1 MVPNNSDIV
10 TRRATR
16 DDFPAVLELLRRALG
31 WIDDDARFLEWK
43 HLQNPFGESPMWV
56 ALAASRVVG
65 FRAFLRWELVGP
77 DGRVRHAARAVDT
90 ATDPDF
96 QGRGIFTRLTLEA
109 LDALAAVGVELVF
122 NTPNARSLPGYL
134 KMGWQEVGRLAT
146 AVRPTRWRFA
156 KVVATARRP
165 AARGFVA
172 SSVGV
177 PAEEGLAD
185 RGVVDRLLAEVAAP
199 LGLATRRT
207 GGYLLWRYGNP
218 ELGYRLLLHGN
229 PGEPGGLLVFRL
241 RRRGEAV
248 EGVVSDVA
256 VPRGEPSVARALIDR
271 LARAR
276 EADYLIRLQQ
286 PRVTRDRFMRLPQV
300 GPVLVCR
307 SLADIPVPDRRGWAP
322 SMGDVELL

>member
-1 MVPNNSDIV
+1 MWI
-10 TRRATR
+10 
-16 DDFPAVLELLRRALG
+16 AVAG
-31 WIDDDARFLEWK
+31 
-43 HLQNPFGESPMWV
+43 
-56 ALAASRVVG
+56 SRVVG
-65 FRAFLRWELVGP
+65 FRAFLRWELVGA

-109 LDALAAVGVELVF
+109 LDALPAEGVELVF

-134 KMGWQEVGRLAT
+134 KMGWQEVGRLPA
-146 AVRPTRWRFA
+146 AVRPTRWRFV

-165 AARGFVA
+165 AGRGFVA
-172 SSVGV
+172 GALGV
-177 PAEEGLAD
+177 PVEEGLAS
-185 RGVVDRLLAEVAAP
+185 RGVVDRLIAEVAAP
-199 LGLATRRT
+199 LGLATRRSA
-207 GGYLLWRYGNP
+207 GYLLWRYGNP

-229 PGEPGGLLVFRL
+229 PAEPGGFLVFRL

-248 EGVVSDVA
+248 EGVLSDLV
-256 VPRGEPSVARALIDR
+256 VPRGEPGAARALVDR

-286 PRVTRDRFMRLPQV
+286 RRVTRDRFVRLPQV

-307 SLADIPVPDRRGWAP
+307 ALADIPVPDLRGWAP